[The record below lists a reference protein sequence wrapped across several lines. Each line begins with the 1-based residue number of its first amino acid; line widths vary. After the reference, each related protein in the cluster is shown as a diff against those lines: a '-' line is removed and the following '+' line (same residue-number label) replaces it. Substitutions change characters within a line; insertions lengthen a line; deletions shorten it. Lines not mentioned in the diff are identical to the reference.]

1 MDTEADD
8 FPEPAAGVQ
17 PAIGVDVGATLAKLA
32 LREAG
37 GKLRLSSLPA
47 RSLDE
52 VSARVRALGPGPIGL
67 TGCRASGL
75 EPHLDQTPVRL
86 IEFEAWARGSRE
98 LLRAQQIDDS
108 IPYLLVSV
116 GTGTSVLRIEGD
128 EVTRLGGT
136 ALGGGTVMGLG
147 HALTGSASFAEL
159 CSLARQGR
167 RGEVDLLIGDIYED
181 GVISLP
187 AAATAAA
194 FGNLARRI
202 GSEPGGAA
210 AAADEVS
217 GRQDL
222 AAAVMGLV
230 AENVALISCGLA
242 AGAGVRRIVYG
253 GATLLG
259 NDLLGGLLF
268 GVTAA
273 LGCEAILLKHGAH
286 AGAVGALGAVEPPSP
301 GRVDARAGDG

>member
-8 FPEPAAGVQ
+8 LPNPASGVR

-32 LREAG
+32 LREPD

-47 RSLDE
+47 HSLDE
-52 VSARVRALGPGPIGL
+52 VSVRVKALGPASIGL
-67 TGCRASGL
+67 TGCRATGL
-75 EPHLDQTPVRL
+75 ESYLDQTPVRL
-86 IEFEAWARGSRE
+86 IEFDAWARGSRE
-98 LLRAQQIDDS
+98 LLRAQQIDAS

-116 GTGTSVLRIEGD
+116 GTGTSVLRIVGD

-147 HALTGSASFAEL
+147 HALTGCASFAEL

-167 RGEVDLLIGDIYED
+167 RGEVDLLIGDIYEE

-194 FGNLARRI
+194 FGNLARRVR
-202 GSEPGGAA
+202 GDADRGGASPL
-210 AAADEVS
+210 DDVS

-242 AGAGVRRIVYG
+242 ASAGVDRIVYG

-273 LGCEAILLKHGAH
+273 LGREPILLKQGAH
-286 AGAVGALGAVEPPSP
+286 AGAVGALGAVECAAP
-301 GRVDARAGDG
+301 G

>member
-1 MDTEADD
+1 MDSEADD
-8 FPEPAAGVQ
+8 FPKPASGVR

-32 LREAG
+32 MREAD
-37 GKLRLSSLPA
+37 GKLSLVSLPA
-47 RSLDE
+47 HALDE
-52 VSARVRALGPGPIGL
+52 VSKHVKALSPGSIGL
-67 TGCRASGL
+67 TGCRATGL
-75 EPHLDQTPVRL
+75 EPYLDQTPVRL

-98 LLRAQQIDDS
+98 LLRAQQIDDT

-116 GTGTSVLRIEGD
+116 GTGTSVLRIDGD

-147 HALTGSASFAEL
+147 HALTGCTSFDEL

-167 RGEVDLLIGDIYED
+167 RGEIDLLIGDIYED
-181 GVISLP
+181 GVIGLP

-194 FGNLARRI
+194 FGNLARRMI
-202 GSEPGGAA
+202 GEAGSARSGAP
-210 AAADEVS
+210 DEAS
-217 GRQDL
+217 QRADL

-242 AGAGVRRIVYG
+242 ATAGVERVVFG
-253 GATLLG
+253 GATLPG
-259 NDLLGGLLF
+259 NDLLRVLLV

-273 LGCEAILLKHGAH
+273 LGRQPILLERGAH
-286 AGAVGALGAVEPPSP
+286 AGAVGALGAVEQGSA
-301 GRVDARAGDG
+301 V

>member
-8 FPEPAAGVQ
+8 FPEPASGVLPASGVR

-32 LREAG
+32 LREPDG
-37 GKLRLSSLPA
+37 RLSLFSMPA
-47 RSLDE
+47 HALDD
-52 VSARVRALGPGPIGL
+52 VSVRVNALSPGSIGL
-67 TGCRASGL
+67 TGCRATGL
-75 EPHLDQTPVRL
+75 EPQLDQTPVRL

-98 LLRAQQIDDS
+98 LLRAQQIDDTA
-108 IPYLLVSV
+108 PYLLVSV

-128 EVTRLGGT
+128 AVTRLGGT

-147 HALTGSASFAEL
+147 HALTGCASFEEL
-159 CSLARQGR
+159 CQLARQGR

-181 GVISLP
+181 GVIALP

-194 FGNLARRI
+194 FGNLARRMLGEA
-202 GSEPGGAA
+202 GSMRAGSRVDPSDRA
-210 AAADEVS
+210 
-217 GRQDL
+217 DL

-242 AGAGVRRIVYG
+242 ATAGVSRVVFG
-253 GATLLG
+253 GATLPG
-259 NDLLGGLLF
+259 NDLLRALLV

-273 LGCEAILLKHGAH
+273 LGREPILLEQGAH
-286 AGAVGALGAVEPPSP
+286 AGAVGALGAVEHSS
-301 GRVDARAGDG
+301 AA